1 MFLLNTTDPAE
12 LTGKAAELFAM
23 FPPQLGVPA
32 PLQLLSASPGLVGL
46 QAGVI
51 EYYRAHPE
59 LDFPML
65 ASIRYLA
72 AKQLNAPAC
81 VDFNARLLRAAGL
94 EEDEIAALPGAGGE
108 FTPAQR
114 ALLAFCLQVLAEP
127 QGVAETDVAELRAQ
141 GWSDA
146 TILDAVGHA
155 ANMQVPALLMKAF
168 MR

>member
-1 MFLLNTTDPAE
+1 MFLLNTTDPAK

-32 PLQLLSASPGLVGL
+32 PLHLFSASPGLVGV
-46 QAGVI
+46 QAAGI

-72 AKQLNAPAC
+72 AKQLGATAC
-81 VDFNARLLRAAGL
+81 VDFNTKLLRAAGL
-94 EEDEIAALPGAGGE
+94 EEDEIAALPGAGGG

-114 ALLAFCLQVLAEP
+114 ALLAFCLQALAEP
-127 QGVAETDVAELRAQ
+127 QSVAEKDVAELRAQ

-146 TILDAVGHA
+146 TILDAVAHA